1 MPSED
6 VQAPTKLTW
15 VSGLDK
21 QRKKRFS
28 SKVKTGCETC
38 KKRRIKCDEG
48 KPTCVNCN
56 RSGRRCEGYQ
66 SATPNFY
73 WFEHDGKGT
82 KNNGVSSVVRSV
94 DLKYGAEGDKAL
106 LDLFLNKTAV
116 ELVKFS
122 NPYFWYTLVPQASWS
137 HDGIRQAVVAV
148 GLACSESEDPE
159 KHAVSK
165 RTQSFY
171 HYNAAIR
178 SLTTTNGKT
187 TPPDIMLICCVLFW
201 LFENL
206 KNRPCIAMTHLK
218 AAVNMLNER
227 PRLPADRED
236 LMSTY
241 IEPLLQEGMLFAAT
255 VLPTGG
261 RKRYLAP
268 VTRSAFTSTIAE
280 LQPSSSPKDLHIC
293 RYDFGRC
300 QEALVAAKHM
310 QMSASSPDPDM
321 NMVRRL
327 YTDWRDALDRNA
339 HRFPTEYVRMLRMHH
354 VSHLLMVDIVESH
367 MTGIKVREDPGWR
380 PRLRWVLEEARYF
393 AQLKQKQA
401 KDCNHQPIINLSL
414 ITLLTTMARQCI
426 PRDEDCAEE
435 AIQLLEDHEW
445 FEGIWN
451 SRVAGELVRLMR
463 KIDSEHQFCRTGDL
477 EAVFERAAGF
487 KEHIPARKKKSPNG
501 PDTARFESMVQEI
514 VL

>member
-1 MPSED
+1 MPSKD
-6 VQAPTKLTW
+6 AQAPTELTW
-15 VSGLDK
+15 LPGLDK
-21 QRKKRFS
+21 SRKKRFS

-56 RSGRRCEGYQ
+56 RGGRRCEGYQ

-82 KNNGVSSVVRSV
+82 KNNGVSSVARSV

-137 HDGIRQAVVAV
+137 HDGIRQAVAAV
-148 GLACSESEDPE
+148 GLAYSESENPE
-159 KHAVSK
+159 KQAVSK
-165 RTQSFY
+165 RTQSFH

-178 SLTTTNGKT
+178 SLTATTGKT

-206 KNRPCIAMTHLK
+206 KNRPRIAMTHLK

-241 IEPLLQEGMLFAAT
+241 IEPLLQEGMMFAAT
-255 VLPTGG
+255 ILPTGG
-261 RKRYLAP
+261 LKRQEASPTL
-268 VTRSAFTSTIAE
+268 SAFTSALAK
-280 LQPSSSPKDLHIC
+280 LQPSDSPKDLHVC

-300 QEALVAAKHM
+300 QEALVAAKQM

-321 NMVRRL
+321 NMVRKL

-339 HRFPTEYVRMLRMHH
+339 HRFPAEYVRMLRMHH
-354 VSHLLMVDIVESH
+354 MSHLLLIDIVESH
-367 MTGIKVREDPGWR
+367 MTGINAREGPGWR
-380 PRLRWVLEEARYF
+380 PRLRWVLDEARYF
-393 AQLKQKQA
+393 ADLKQKQA
-401 KDCNHQPIINLSL
+401 KDCTEQPIINLSL

-426 PRDEDCAEE
+426 PRDHDYAEE

-451 SRVAGELVRLMR
+451 SRVAGTVVGLM
-463 KIDSEHQFCRTGDL
+463 KLIDAEHRFCRTGDL
-477 EAVFERAAGF
+477 EAVLERAAGVT
-487 KEHIPARKKKSPNG
+487 EHIPMRRKKSPHVA
-501 PDTARFESMVQEI
+501 DTAQFESMVQEI